1 MFSQQSLNDKHF
13 VSNSR
18 EALPRLVSCIT
29 MIAPFVA
36 NSHSSTM
43 MDWTDYIFFMFRRR
57 PRFCIASPGTRVPSI
72 CAIKHFSPV
81 FCSRPPSLR
90 TVLMYNNDVEYCSC
104 QPALPCFRTLRLL
117 WAFRVLILGERIGNF
132 INLIKYC
139 MSETAKQRGKFA
151 VCFSELRKLGRIK
164 KERFS
169 YRRRCQVIMLMRL
182 FAWLGKQWAFGCLV
196 FIMQCYV
203 GESFP
208 KPDFLSMIWDA
219 LRLDSQ
225 LGSGC

>member
-1 MFSQQSLNDKHF
+1 MSC
-13 VSNSR
+13 SR
-18 EALPRLVSCIT
+18 EVLQLHYDGSDFC
-29 MIAPFVA
+29 
-36 NSHSSTM
+36 
-43 MDWTDYIFFMFRRR
+43 RRDSQLKDDGLYWLNYFHVPSP
-57 PRFCIASPGTRVPSI
+57 PRFCIASSGTRVPSI
-72 CAIKHFSPV
+72 CAIKHFFPV

-182 FAWLGKQWAFGCLV
+182 FAWLGKQWALGCRV

-203 GESFP
+203 GESF
-208 KPDFLSMIWDA
+208 KAGFSVDDTRCFDDVGLWRFIVSKRM
-219 LRLDSQ
+219 LFMST
-225 LGSGC
+225 